1 MSEAKS
7 LNDVA
12 WEALFDKYDI
22 LNRIDMNG
30 SFRISAAQIREYRE
44 PRLMA

>member
-1 MSEAKS
+1 M
-7 LNDVA
+7 
-12 WEALFDKYDI
+12 FDKYDI

-44 PRLMA
+44 PRLMAKFDHTVNLPGIFS